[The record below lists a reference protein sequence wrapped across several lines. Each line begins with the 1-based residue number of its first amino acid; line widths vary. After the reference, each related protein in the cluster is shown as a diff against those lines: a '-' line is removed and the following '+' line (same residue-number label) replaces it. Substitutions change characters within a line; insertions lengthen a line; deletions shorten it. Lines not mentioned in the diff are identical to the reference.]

1 VKEMTIK
8 RVATN
13 ECEIR
18 ITPRNAG
25 DFGFVRISGESRS
38 ANQEYRLCEEIV
50 DNIKR
55 HVDDIGFTYI
65 EQKPMYE
72 TEDGEQFETMFEAL
86 EHMYDTEGCGSY
98 FEYTYKRPNDQYG
111 TRSRANNFE
120 NLIVDAY
127 ANPWDF
133 ELVRGE
139 LTPEQTMFLWKVVD
153 ASIDDKRT
161 KAIESSENTQV
172 QAGGRIGGSHE

>member
-1 VKEMTIK
+1 MTIK
-8 RVATN
+8 TIKTN

-25 DFGFVRISGESRS
+25 DYGFISIGGKERS
-38 ANQEYRLCEEIV
+38 ADSEYRLCEEIV
-50 DNIKR
+50 SNIKR
-55 HVDDIGFTYI
+55 HVDDIGWNYI
-65 EQKPMYE
+65 NQKQVYE

-86 EHMYDTEGCGSY
+86 EHLYDEEGCGSY

-120 NLIVDAY
+120 KLIVDAY

-153 ASIDDKRT
+153 ASLDDKRP
-161 KAIESSENTQV
+161 KSIESDESAQAT
-172 QAGGRIGGSHE
+172 AGGRIGGSHE